1 MSRLFV
7 FFLVRCRSK
16 LAPILAWPISNELI
30 NMGFYSF
37 SNYTHSVGIIVFA
50 DFSTPSFQTSPR
62 SLYSRNKAYFLGT
75 PALSSFFFKFAKLQV
90 KPITAQSSQ
99 YCFVIGCALNQSQ
112 PSDRAPKSRAYPRGT
127 SLRWGVYLARA
138 EWLGDL
144 WLTTRLKLDRTTF
157 PNNKH
162 VLLLL
167 FKYQLWLINFAILW
181 RHATIV
187 RSAILF

>member
-75 PALSSFFFKFAKLQV
+75 PALSSFFLQIRKASGEANHSAEFTV
-90 KPITAQSSQ
+90 LLCDWLRLEPITTLRPRSKVTCLSTWDLVTVGRLSSPGR
-99 YCFVIGCALNQSQ
+99 VIGWFVVNHTVKAW
-112 PSDRAPKSRAYPRGT
+112 PD
-127 SLRWGVYLARA
+127 
-138 EWLGDL
+138 
-144 WLTTRLKLDRTTF
+144 
-157 PNNKH
+157 H
-162 VLLLL
+162 VS
-167 FKYQLWLINFAILW
+167 K
-181 RHATIV
+181 
-187 RSAILF
+187 